1 VAEDPRDRA
10 VKIYRPITAIA
21 VLAILV
27 PIAAL
32 LECGPVPLQR
42 LGGCQPNPCE
52 DIADPGLAAFASGV
66 LPGDNWMYQLQDASA
81 SSIEATAFQIAVIDY
96 SRDGEEGGRYSDIEM
111 TAMKSGGS
119 RTVLAYLSIGEAE
132 DYRYYF
138 DPRWTSWIEGQPT
151 SAAPCWLGRTNPD
164 WEGNYKVQYW
174 SEDWQRIVLGYVDR
188 IIEDG
193 FDGVYLDIIDAFEY
207 WGDRDNGEGY
217 WIEESLAAERMIGLV
232 GRIARHARVEKGKTD
247 FYIIPQNGERIFDYD
262 SSGTY
267 FDTISGIGI
276 EDLYYDGT
284 AAIPAAGT
292 AERNNL
298 LSGVKSAGKPVLVVD
313 YVDRGIR
320 PTPEAIV
327 ADFLN
332 KASADG
338 YIPYAARADRELDEI
353 NVFAG
358 QP

>member
-1 VAEDPRDRA
+1 
-10 VKIYRPITAIA
+10 VKIFRPITTIT
-21 VLAILV
+21 VLAILSPV
-27 PIAAL
+27 AAFL
-32 LECGPVPLQR
+32 GCGPVPLQR
-42 LGGCQPNPCE
+42 LGGYQPNPCE
-52 DIADPGLAAFASGV
+52 DIADLGTTANASGV
-66 LPGDNWMYQLQDASA
+66 LPGDNWMYQLQDATA
-81 SSIEATAFQIAVIDY
+81 SLIEATGFQIAVIDY
-96 SRDGEEGGRYSDIEM
+96 SRDGQESGRYSDTEM
-111 TAMKSGGS
+111 NTMKSGGS

-138 DPRWTSWIEGQPT
+138 DPRWVSWIEAQPT

-174 SEDWQRIVLGYVDR
+174 SEDWQRIVLDYLDR

-207 WGDRDNGEGY
+207 WSDRDNGEGY

-232 GRIARHARVEKGKTD
+232 GRIARYCRVEKGEAN

-262 SSGTY
+262 STNTY
-267 FDTISGIGI
+267 LDTISGIGI

-284 AAIPAAGT
+284 AAIPAVST

-298 LSGVKSAGKPVLVVD
+298 LSAVKSAGKPVLVVD

-327 ADFLN
+327 SDFLA
-332 KASADG
+332 KAGADG
-338 YIPYAARADRELDEI
+338 HIPYAARADRELDQI

>member
-1 VAEDPRDRA
+1 MT
-10 VKIYRPITAIA
+10 VKT
-21 VLAILV
+21 VLAILL

-32 LECGPVPLQR
+32 LRCGPVPLQR
-42 LGGCQPNPCE
+42 LGGYQPNPCE
-52 DIADPGLAAFASGV
+52 DLANPGATAVAPGV
-66 LPGDNWMYQLQDASA
+66 LPGDNWMYQLQDAAA
-81 SSIEATAFQIAVIDY
+81 SSIGATAFQIAVIDY
-96 SRDGEEGGRYSDIEM
+96 SSDGEEGGRYSDTEM
-111 TAMKSGGS
+111 TAMKSGG
-119 RTVLAYLSIGEAE
+119 RKVLAYLSIGEAE

-138 DPRWTSWIEGQPT
+138 DPRWVSWIEGQPT

-174 SEDWQRIVLGYVDR
+174 SQDWQRIVLDYLDR

-207 WGDRDNGEGY
+207 WSDRDNGEGY

-232 GRIARHARVEKGKTD
+232 GRVARYSRVEKGKAD

-262 SSGTY
+262 SANTY
-267 FDTISGIGI
+267 LDTISAIGI

-284 AAIPAAGT
+284 AAIPAAVT
-292 AERNNL
+292 AERNKL

-320 PTPEAIV
+320 PEPEAIV
-327 ADFLN
+327 GDFLT
-332 KASADG
+332 KANADG

-353 NVFAG
+353 NVFSG

>member
-1 VAEDPRDRA
+1 VAKVSRDKT
-10 VKIYRPITAIA
+10 VKRYRPNTATA
-21 VLAILV
+21 VLIILL

-42 LGGCQPNPCE
+42 LGGSQPNPCE
-52 DIADPGLAAFASGV
+52 DVADPGSTAIDSGV
-66 LPGDNWMYQLQDASA
+66 LLVDNWMYQLQDAVA

-96 SRDGEEGGRYSDIEM
+96 SRNGEESGRYSDTEM
-111 TAMKSGGS
+111 TAMKSGG
-119 RTVLAYLSIGEAE
+119 RKVLAYLSVGEAE

-138 DPRWTSWIEGQPT
+138 DQRWISWIEGQPT

-174 SEDWQRIVLGYVDR
+174 SEDWQRIVLDYLDR

-207 WGDRDNGEGY
+207 WSDRDNGEGY

-232 GRIARHARVEKGKTD
+232 GRIARHAREEKGKAD
-247 FYIIPQNGERIFDYD
+247 FYIIPQNGERIFNYD
-262 SSGTY
+262 STSTY
-267 FDTISGIGI
+267 LDTISGIGI
-276 EDLYYDGT
+276 EDLYYDGA
-284 AAIPAAGT
+284 AAIPAAAT
-292 AERNNL
+292 AARNNL

-320 PTPEAIV
+320 PTPESIV
-327 ADFLN
+327 VDFLT
-332 KASADG
+332 KAGDDG
-338 YIPYAARADRELDEI
+338 YKPYAARADRELDEI
-353 NVFAG
+353 NVFVG